1 MKGIRTWQVLL
12 EYFCCQLVCL
22 CDGSVKINSNAD
34 LFVRKP
40 SENWSTKKI
49 PQESISS
56 IPYSTG
62 QSSIIPSVFLSCS
75 AKKNSWGNASCGLLF
90 PRGPIE
96 LHKIAGPKREFIQIK
111 AKKVLNGSLF
121 KSMQRRGQAI
131 QVLWNIG
138 THRKNLYVFSYCIF
152 LTCTFYCVSHKQ
164 NTKRQKDPLLHP
176 CIILGRK
183 YMSKMGELHWI
194 QSLNR
199 FSAVEFIPS
208 IFLNREWIPRSESSV
223 VSGVLQKMTFDKSEM
238 LSRIYSIV
246 RRSICRISC

>member
-12 EYFCCQLVCL
+12 EYFCCRLFCL
-22 CDGSVKINSNAD
+22 CDGSVQINSNVE

-62 QSSIIPSVFLSCS
+62 QSSIIPCVFLSCS

-111 AKKVLNGSLF
+111 AKKGLNGSLF
-121 KSMQRRGQAI
+121 KSLQRRGQAI
-131 QVLWNIG
+131 QALWSIG
-138 THRKNLYVFSYCIF
+138 THRKNLYVFSYRRSNCPVF
-152 LTCTFYCVSHKQ
+152 FSHV
-164 NTKRQKDPLLHP
+164 PLLRQSQAEHETISGSP
-176 CIILGRK
+176 FTPMYNLGKEIRA
-183 YMSKMGELHWI
+183 KMGELHWI
-194 QSLNR
+194 QSLKR
-199 FSAVEFIPS
+199 ISTVEFIPS
-208 IFLNREWIPRSESSV
+208 VFLNRE
-223 VSGVLQKMTFDKSEM
+223 
-238 LSRIYSIV
+238 
-246 RRSICRISC
+246 